1 MMGMPTY
8 PDVKST
14 ESKFSKHLHP
24 FIVLALNFTYVY
36 AIIFGVQLPP
46 MFETILMS
54 VNLASFGRQALKN
67 VKKI

>member
-1 MMGMPTY
+1 MGIPTY
-8 PDVKST
+8 PVVKAT
-14 ESKFSKHLHP
+14 ESKLSKHLHP

-67 VKKI
+67 VKKV